1 MRNFIFIFILLS
13 VQGMESAYSQ
23 ENKERGQKPSQEMT
37 AVSFAMQLAR
47 FGYEN
52 DKPIYLLS
60 AAQTLIDNPIKGEF
74 KLTNIEI
81 IGKADT
87 SSENPK
93 RKKVSI
99 NINSLIADAIKLADK
114 DSSIINLAYKIEK
127 ESHSDQVAKNRGRK
141 YSPLVKE
148 ITLYSNSNIALQ
160 TVFNAKE
167 IAEVFVMGEGSA
179 PLNLTV
185 YDQNGTII
193 KTNPSTPDNCYI
205 SFTPKTTGN
214 YKIEIKNVGKS
225 KNDLLLMTN

>member
-1 MRNFIFIFILLS
+1 MKQLIFTLLLFSIFRTSS
-13 VQGMESAYSQ
+13 VYSQ
-23 ENKERGQKPSQEMT
+23 EVDVRGEKPSQEMT

-47 FGYEN
+47 FGYEY

-87 SSENPK
+87 SSVNPK

-99 NINSLIADAIKLADK
+99 NINSLIADAIKLANN